1 MSSTEEIKSSLII
14 ALKTEMI
21 VQCWEQQQVA
31 DLCGVSKQ
39 YISGV
44 LKGKST
50 IDKIISIMLNVGMN
64 INFTI
69 EDRDGNK
76 S

>member
-1 MSSTEEIKSSLII
+1 MSSTEEIKNSLIV
-14 ALKTEMI
+14 ALKTEMF
-21 VQCWEQQQVA
+21 VQCWGQQQVA
-31 DLCGVSKQ
+31 DLCDVSKQ

-50 IDKIISIMLNVGMN
+50 IDKIISIMLKVGMN

>member
-1 MSSTEEIKSSLII
+1 MSSTEEIKNSLIV
-14 ALKTEMI
+14 ALKTEML
-21 VQCWEQQQVA
+21 VQCWGQQQVA

-50 IDKIISIMLNVGMN
+50 LDKIISIMLKVGMA

>member
-1 MSSTEEIKSSLII
+1 MSSTEEIKNSFIM
-14 ALKTEMI
+14 ALKTEMLTR
-21 VQCWEQQQVA
+21 ELGQQQVA

-50 IDKIISIMLNVGMN
+50 LDKLVSIMLDVGIN
-64 INFTI
+64 IGFTI
-69 EDRDGNK
+69 EGRDGNK